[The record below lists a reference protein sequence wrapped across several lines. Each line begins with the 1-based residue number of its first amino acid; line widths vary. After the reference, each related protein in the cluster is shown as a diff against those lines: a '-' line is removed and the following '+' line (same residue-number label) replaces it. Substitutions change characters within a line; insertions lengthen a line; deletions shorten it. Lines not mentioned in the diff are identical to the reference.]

1 MPARKKQASKKQI
14 SKKQIIRAIQ
24 TVARKLGRT
33 PIQAEFV
40 RMSGIEVREIKQHFH
55 WFPTAVVAAGL
66 ETAAGK
72 RAETAEILRDWGS
85 LARKL
90 GRRPAFGEYVREGR
104 FSPTVFQ
111 RRFRRW
117 SMVSAGFVRWVQ
129 SGGLRGEWQ
138 DVLELIHTQPMP
150 AQGQGR
156 WLNYAN
162 PLKRPPQMRQ
172 GLPEPVVSKRC
183 VTGTMLAIFL
193 GEAFLSNPIET
204 ETWSGRASFQRRV
217 LPDRPLLGPPM
228 QRTSMAFEP
237 VNEMG
242 VIMLFSMWAERLGF
256 VIEFAQAKFPDC
268 KAKMEVEPGRWQDVD
283 IEFEMYSA
291 NFKEHRHDAKKC
303 DLIICWKHNWPD
315 CPEEMMVL
323 EMSRVVGSF

>member
-40 RMSGIEVREIKQHFH
+40 RMAGIDVAVIKRNFGEFFRVAH
-55 WFPTAVVAAGL
+55 AAGL
-66 ETAAGK
+66 KAQIGKKADSADILQDWAAVV
-72 RAETAEILRDWGS
+72 RR
-85 LARKL
+85 L
-90 GRRPAFGEYVREGR
+90 GHTPSYKEYGREGR
-104 FSPTVFQ
+104 YGTTLLMK
-111 RRFRRW
+111 RFRRW
-117 SMVSAGFVRWVQ
+117 AIIPEAFLRFAE
-129 SGGLRGEWQ
+129 SGGLKQ
-138 DVLELIHTQPMP
+138 DWADVTEMV
-150 AQGQGR
+150 
-156 WLNYAN
+156 
-162 PLKRPPQMRQ
+162 RQ
-172 GLPEPVVSKRC
+172 SMSDAMAEDIWPVNQNSRHRQQRLPVAVAGKKC
-183 VTGTMLAIFL
+183 VTVRMLGVFVAQITGIQFWSTGVIF
-193 GEAFLSNPIET
+193 N
-204 ETWSGRASFQRRV
+204 RRV

-228 QRTSMAFEP
+228 QRTGMAFEP

-242 VIMLFSMWAERLGF
+242 VIMLFSMWADRLGF

-291 NFKEHRHDAKKC
+291 NFKEHQHDAKKC

-323 EMSRVVGSF
+323 EMSRVVGG